1 MRSYPKIIR
10 KLHLCA
16 GCDKKETGCTRTS
29 AANMLDLQYVSDG
42 VHMGVSTFAN
52 GPDVYRCWSE
62 DQCCILPWGASD
74 SKANACYAW
83 DLWRVLY
90 LPARQCSCWP
100 SLRDNQPSETRH
112 LRSFHQTFC
121 HPTAQIWTQFTT
133 NYRNA
138 FCGTWYLSHSDGHN
152 ERTVPIVMARSI
164 ANARNG
170 HISTFGLTS
179 DVTIVFIDHDFLNV
193 AKISASRM
201 NEWKCN
207 DLKCVQKPT

>member
-1 MRSYPKIIR
+1 MRPYPKIII
-10 KLHLCA
+10 KLHALA
-16 GCDKKETGCTRTS
+16 ATKKRQAALEHLLQTR
-29 AANMLDLQYVSDG
+29 
-42 VHMGVSTFAN
+42 STFN
-52 GPDVYRCWSE
+52 KSVMV
-62 DQCCILPWGASD
+62 CIAVSIWGQWTWCLSMLVWRSMMHRLLPWGASD
-74 SKANACYAW
+74 SKANAYHAW

-90 LPARQCSCWP
+90 LPTRQCSCSP
-100 SLRDNQPSETRH
+100 SLPARQPSETRH

>member
-1 MRSYPKIIR
+1 MQLKFSGLYNGYHFWYMRSYPKIIR

-121 HPTAQIWTQFTT
+121 HQTAQIWTQFTIK
-133 NYRNA
+133 Y
-138 FCGTWYLSHSDGHN
+138 GDK
-152 ERTVPIVMARSI
+152 SI
-164 ANARNG
+164 LQV
-170 HISTFGLTS
+170 H
-179 DVTIVFIDHDFLNV
+179 DVDELKQRLIDVWHHFEQSVIDDSV
-193 AKISASRM
+193 DQWR
-201 NEWKCN
+201 KCPYA
-207 DLKCVQKPT
+207 LICFKWRPFKH